1 MNRNNFMSNQVVQIY
16 SYRWIVLLLFF
27 FTNIISQILWVSF
40 IPVTSLAMKFYGVD
54 EFSIILLSLIFL
66 IVYIPV
72 TFIAAWLIDKFDFKI
87 GASIGSL
94 FMGVFG
100 FLRYFADNNYIF
112 VLIFQIGIAIAQP
125 FLLNTI
131 TKLSANWFSETERTT
146 ATGISLIAT
155 FIGIA
160 LGMFITPFI
169 VIFISF
175 RSMLLIYGILALIFG
190 FLFVVFAKNK
200 PPTPPSK
207 ELIIDKVFIFQGF
220 RELFSNRNFLILV
233 IVFFLGMGVFN
244 MITTY
249 IELIVIPRGFNSIF
263 AGVLGMLLIIG
274 GILGTIVMAVLSDKL
289 NKRRDIMICS
299 LIIAAISLL
308 IFSISYN
315 EFYLMMSSF
324 WFGFGLMGATPIA
337 LEYAVDATKPVP
349 EASSNGILMMIGNL
363 GGIVLIIGLEQVKIS
378 GDYLPALILQ
388 TIILAFCVFLAF
400 FIEEFKVREDLK

>member
-131 TKLSANWFSETERTT
+131 TKLSANWFCETERTT